1 MSRDLKIS
9 KTRLRLE
16 GGMFYATTYQYP
28 RLFSELSNRSIQKRK
43 KERESIRVARSIKL
57 VHYDRVH
64 KKGRL
69 RRWKGIKIEEAY
81 EREPLQKLYLV
92 GIVAYVCFHVAI
104 PYKFVRFFEI
114 WSLPFRTNNDM
125 QHGIIL
131 HFRENIKR
139 ITSILLFLGT
149 RIWRCSFIHLFRN
162 LYEFAWIAV
171 LNNLLE
177 RKTND
182 EF

>member
-1 MSRDLKIS
+1 MVWKAACFMQQLINIHVKS
-9 KTRLRLE
+9 E
-16 GGMFYATTYQYP
+16 GIKHP
-28 RLFSELSNRSIQKRK
+28 RLFSELSSGLSFVESFDPT
-43 KERESIRVARSIKL
+43 KEKESNRVARSIKR
-57 VHYDRVH
+57 VHHDRVH

-81 EREPLQKLYLV
+81 ERELLQKLYLV

-149 RIWRCSFIHLFRN
+149 RIWLCSFIQ
-162 LYEFAWIAV
+162 ESIWIC
-171 LNNLLE
+171 LNRRFE
-177 RKTND
+177 
-182 EF
+182 